1 MASQEPR
8 SEGAIVGVAEN
19 GNSAEL
25 VTVAPGGRLLD
36 RRHIDLTPKGTPTHP
51 HHHEGSWAMGRYLDS
66 PWAKPTT
73 LAEAIALVER
83 VQLLAAKGARESLE
97 ALVTAIATPIVGI
110 ALRQCPELPPTIEA
124 RIADN
129 RAQAM
134 ADSVMYRKALASAAE
149 ARGWVVCWYDR
160 ERVFA
165 AAAAALEREDIDSL
179 LQQMG

>member
-1 MASQEPR
+1 M
-8 SEGAIVGVAEN
+8 
-19 GNSAEL
+19 
-25 VTVAPGGRLLD
+25 LD
-36 RRHIDLTPKGTPTHP
+36 RRHIELTPQGTPTHP

-83 VQLLAAKGARESLE
+83 VQLLAAEGARESLE
-97 ALVTAIATPIVGI
+97 ALAAAVATPIVGI
-110 ALRQCPELPPTIEA
+110 SLRQCPELPATIEA

-134 ADSVMYRKALASAAE
+134 ADSVMYRRALASAAK
-149 ARGWVVCWYDR
+149 ARGWVVNWYDR

-165 AAAAALEREDIDSL
+165 AAAAALEREDLDSF
-179 LQQMG
+179 LQQMGRAVGSPWQAKHKLAAAAAIAASK